1 MRLILVAKSHDFRPF
16 CAILVAGRNSLKIVL
31 ALCDFIRNT
40 AVIMKKSLDANRFN
54 TVAEFMRASGLN
66 DAELAKLLDIDRS
79 EATRL
84 RLGRTYRSL
93 IKPLKISKVCKVPI
107 ESLAPAKAA

>member
-1 MRLILVAKSHDFRPF
+1 MAKTSDPKQF
-16 CAILVAGRNSLKIVL
+16 K
-31 ALCDFIRNT
+31 
-40 AVIMKKSLDANRFN
+40 
-54 TVAEFMRASGLN
+54 TVAEFMRASGLG

-93 IKPLKISKVCKVPI
+93 LKPLRISKVCNVPI
-107 ESLAPAKAA
+107 ESLAAGNAA

>member
-1 MRLILVAKSHDFRPF
+1 
-16 CAILVAGRNSLKIVL
+16 VL
-31 ALCDFIRNT
+31 ASCDFIGYS
-40 AVIMKKSLDANRFN
+40 AYIMPKAHDSKRFN

-93 IKPLKISKVCKVPI
+93 IKPLKIARVCSVPI
-107 ESLAPAKAA
+107 ESLAPFKAA

>member
-1 MRLILVAKSHDFRPF
+1 MPKPNDHKGFS
-16 CAILVAGRNSLKIVL
+16 S
-31 ALCDFIRNT
+31 
-40 AVIMKKSLDANRFN
+40 
-54 TVAEFMRASGLN
+54 VAEFMRASGLN

-93 IKPLKISKVCKVPI
+93 IKPLRISKVCKVPI
-107 ESLAPAKAA
+107 ESLAPSKAA

>member
-1 MRLILVAKSHDFRPF
+1 MPKAQETKQFTSVAD
-16 CAILVAGRNSLKIVL
+16 
-31 ALCDFIRNT
+31 
-40 AVIMKKSLDANRFN
+40 
-54 TVAEFMRASGLN
+54 FMRASGLG

-93 IKPLKISKVCKVPI
+93 IKPLRISKVCKVPI
-107 ESLAPAKAA
+107 ESLAPSKAA